1 MSAAASVSS
10 SPRARQGASRH
21 GHALL
26 LVSTCL
32 VGAVVLAAAITAV
45 ILLAM
50 DTSEILWVPILQEIV
65 KVSFQALA
73 IGALGGLA
81 KLLLDRRRDREAQAK
96 ELRERRHQ
104 YIAVVIEASHQID
117 NARLV
122 MRANR
127 SVLTWTTIVNND
139 LIPARTR
146 LRQLTHSLR
155 NWTEAG
161 RPVFDNGE
169 IIARDL
175 EGMYHYLGDLVE
187 EYAENKVRLS
197 EMRRLAEVAEGHE
210 RSRLLTEI
218 WDDIKDLKLSGDY
231 LGDGGRYASYRRKYL
246 RVLGEMRS
254 SLLGS

>member
-1 MSAAASVSS
+1 M
-10 SPRARQGASRH
+10 GI
-21 GHALL
+21 ALL

-45 ILLAM
+45 ILLAT
-50 DTSEILWVPILQEIV
+50 DTSEILWVPILQELV

-73 IGALGGLA
+73 VGALGGLA
-81 KLLLDRRRDREAQAK
+81 KLLLDRRRDRKAQAK
-96 ELRERRHQ
+96 QLRERRHQ

-139 LIPARTR
+139 LVPARTR

-155 NWTEAG
+155 NRTEAG

-175 EGMYHYLGDLVE
+175 EGMYHHLGDLVE
-187 EYAENKVRLS
+187 EYAENKMRLS
-197 EMRRLAEVAEGHE
+197 EMQRLAEVAEGHE
-210 RSRLLTEI
+210 RSRLLIE
-218 WDDIKDLKLSGDY
+218 SGTT
-231 LGDGGRYASYRRKYL
+231 SKT
-246 RVLGEMRS
+246 
-254 SLLGS
+254 